1 MLDDTKLI
9 KSILKNNFP
18 NYKFSI
24 QNKRPSQYIDSSDMT
39 IIICD
44 KSIEDEVVN
53 ILNKYTRGISIFKD
67 DEYACRFGKICSEI
81 YDISKEKFV
90 DADIEFIEIKTK

>member
-9 KSILKNNFP
+9 KLILKNNFP
-18 NYKFSI
+18 NYKISI
-24 QNKRPSQYIDSSDMT
+24 QNKRPSQYIDGSDM
-39 IIICD
+39 IIVICD
-44 KSIEDEVVN
+44 KYIKDEVIN
-53 ILNKYTRGISIFKD
+53 ILNKYTKGISVIKNG
-67 DEYACRFGKICSEI
+67 EYACRFGRICSEI